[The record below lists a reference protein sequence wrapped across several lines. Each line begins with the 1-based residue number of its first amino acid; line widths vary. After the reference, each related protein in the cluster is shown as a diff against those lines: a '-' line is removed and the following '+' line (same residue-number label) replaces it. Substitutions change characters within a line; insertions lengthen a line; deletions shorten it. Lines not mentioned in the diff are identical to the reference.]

1 MSMPPPSPPSMP
13 PPSLPPP
20 GGGPAGV
27 PEPTPDSPWWKR
39 WWAIA
44 GAAVLVLGLV
54 GAIAALAGSSDDEDS
69 VTGATSATAPGST
82 EEDSSTVATSPGTA
96 AATST
101 LETTES
107 TVPETSAAPETSEV
121 AATTAESTAPET
133 TEPTANPGI
142 GDTITFADGGSARVN
157 SITPNAPPR
166 RELFPPDPGFTF
178 TEADIEQ
185 CAGSDS
191 MSINP
196 LYWKAFLTDNTE
208 AEVAIL
214 SNDLQTFDM
223 APGACS
229 RGWVTFSVPDGGTV
243 ADVVLTSQLFSE
255 IGRWTT
261 ETTVPVTAALTSETA
276 VEAAALGATVELD
289 GGGTA
294 VVRSITPNA
303 PPTNEFLPAE
313 PGRQFVDVD
322 VEVCAGSESLSVN
335 PLYWLMTAQD
345 NFTGGASLGGGT
357 LPTLDVAAG
366 QCVAGVVQLD
376 MLEQSVPAYVI
387 FTGTLFEELARW
399 SGG

>member
-1 MSMPPPSPPSMP
+1 MN
-13 PPSLPPP
+13 
-20 GGGPAGV
+20 AI
-27 PEPTPDSPWWKR
+27 TPD
-39 WWAIA
+39 
-44 GAAVLVLGLV
+44 
-54 GAIAALAGSSDDEDS
+54 
-69 VTGATSATAPGST
+69 
-82 EEDSSTVATSPGTA
+82 
-96 AATST
+96 
-101 LETTES
+101 
-107 TVPETSAAPETSEV
+107 
-121 AATTAESTAPET
+121 
-133 TEPTANPGI
+133 
-142 GDTITFADGGSARVN
+142 
-157 SITPNAPPR
+157 APPR

-178 TEADIEQ
+178 TEADVEL
-185 CAGSDS
+185 CAGSDR

-229 RGWVTFSVPDGGTV
+229 RGWVTFSVPDGGTLR
-243 ADVVLTSQLFSE
+243 DVVLTSELFSE

-261 ETTVPVTAALTSETA
+261 ETTVPVTAPLTSETA
-276 VEAAALGATVELD
+276 VAAATLSETVELD

-322 VEVCAGSESLSVN
+322 VEVCAGSESFSVN

-345 NFTGGASLGGGT
+345 NYTGGASLGGGT
-357 LPTLDVAAG
+357 LPTIDVAAG

-376 MLEQSVPAYVI
+376 MLEQSVPAYVV
-387 FTGTLFEELARW
+387 FTGALFEELARW
-399 SGG
+399 SG